1 MWQFRNSS
9 FRRHSVAMLCHPHR
23 KMFPVSIWSNRWRHT
38 PYTMSF
44 PGGLNA
50 VDIILT
56 LWVLL
61 RLSTALRYTHHGSKL
76 TRYRHR
82 WQSYWTKKKAIHWDI
97 KPTFPFFGVNLWQG
111 RNCMP
116 NSAASKGHPVWLP
129 ICQISAAKCW
139 NVTSFEKRLYALD
152 VRKSS
157 EHSYQWPPSTPTLC

>member
-1 MWQFRNSS
+1 
-9 FRRHSVAMLCHPHR
+9 MLCHPHR

-82 WQSYWTKKKAIHWDI
+82 WQSYWTKKKGIAGGRCTCQAIHWDI

-116 NSAASKGHPVWLP
+116 NSAASKGHTAWLRTYLP
-129 ICQISAAKCW
+129 NQCSQVLKCYWLWKKVICSGCQEE
-139 NVTSFEKRLYALD
+139 FRALGHD
-152 VRKSS
+152 EIVI
-157 EHSYQWPPSTPTLC
+157 YMQVYVGL